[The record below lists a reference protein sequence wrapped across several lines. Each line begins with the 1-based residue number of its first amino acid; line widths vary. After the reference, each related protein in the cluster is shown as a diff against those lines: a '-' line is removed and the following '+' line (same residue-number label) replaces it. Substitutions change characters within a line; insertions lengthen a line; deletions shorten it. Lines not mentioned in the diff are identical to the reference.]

1 MKRNLKM
8 KEEIQNEFD
17 SDENFQKIMSR
28 MQEEKT
34 STIRKNFKVILVTSF
49 ILLILIGGLFFIKEP
64 ISQMKKDSVEKEF
77 FQIYAFVSTEENE
90 EKKELKENIQVP
102 LKRYNEAMSS
112 VPGFP
117 ILFEIEGDSSKMEIS
132 IRNGK
137 IYTWNQST
145 GIVTLVGEKMI
156 IKESKT
162 LYFQVS
168 TNTVIDIIYRTDK
181 SNTKKKIKVYQD
193 NNFQYFMELTN

>member
-156 IKESKT
+156 IKENKT

>member
-1 MKRNLKM
+1 M

-181 SNTKKKIKVYQD
+181 TNTKKKIKVYQD

>member
-1 MKRNLKM
+1 M